1 LCRELTAGRHGDGGH
16 SHGRGLR
23 VDETILKQRRDQFL
37 VGTTSSRNEPLD
49 INDVIDIGS
58 FAMPHENNQAG
69 LDFAEVWRAAQH
81 RRTDDIAASEVDIL
95 KTVAVFCG
103 FGLLV
108 SLILA
113 VSGLDIVGLF

>member
-1 LCRELTAGRHGDGGH
+1 
-16 SHGRGLR
+16 
-23 VDETILKQRRDQFL
+23 L
-37 VGTTSSRNEPLD
+37 VGTKSSRNEAPD
-49 INDVIDIGS
+49 TNDVIDIGS
-58 FAMPHENNQAG
+58 FAMPHGNNQAG

-103 FGLLV
+103 VGLLV

-113 VSGLDIVGLF
+113 VSGLDIGGFF